1 MTWRIHDRNFLII
14 MIKVRA
20 LAALI
25 INKLL
30 EILLLFIKLV
40 QKKSHKVKC

>member
-1 MTWRIHDRNFLII
+1 MTWRIYDRNFLII
-14 MIKVRA
+14 TIEVRA
-20 LAALI
+20 LVVLI

-30 EILLLFIKLV
+30 EILLLFIKLI